1 MSHGSPAPDSVQPD
15 SFEFSAENLDRAKKI
30 IARYPP
36 GRQAS
41 AVMPLLDLAQR
52 QHENWLPRAAMDTV
66 AEMLEMPPIRV
77 YEVASFYTMYNKAPV
92 GRHFIQV
99 CTTTPCWLCGSS
111 DIMRAVREKAGIGNG
126 ETSKDGLF
134 TCLEVECLGAC
145 VNAPMV
151 QVNDDYFE
159 DLDYDR
165 MCALI
170 DKLRAG
176 EEISVGSQTGRAG
189 SEAID
194 GATTL
199 VDLKPS
205 KNGSGS

>member
-1 MSHGSPAPDSVQPD
+1 MSFGSPAPDSVQPD
-15 SFEFSAENLDRAKKI
+15 SFEFSLENLATAQKI
-30 IARYPP
+30 IDRYPP
-36 GRQAS
+36 GRQES

-52 QHENWLPRAAMDTV
+52 QHDNWLPRAAMDYI
-66 AEMLEMPPIRV
+66 AGMLEMPPIRV

-92 GRHFIQV
+92 GRHFLQV
-99 CTTTPCWLCGSS
+99 CTTTPCWLRGSS
-111 DIMRAVREKAGIGNG
+111 DVMRAIADKTGIGNG
-126 ETSKDGLF
+126 ETSEDGEF

-170 DKLRAG
+170 DALKAG
-176 EEISVGSQTGRAG
+176 TELPIGSQTGRSG
-189 SEAID
+189 SEAQA
-194 GATTL
+194 GATSL
-199 VDLKPS
+199 QHLKPAG
-205 KNGSGS
+205 GS